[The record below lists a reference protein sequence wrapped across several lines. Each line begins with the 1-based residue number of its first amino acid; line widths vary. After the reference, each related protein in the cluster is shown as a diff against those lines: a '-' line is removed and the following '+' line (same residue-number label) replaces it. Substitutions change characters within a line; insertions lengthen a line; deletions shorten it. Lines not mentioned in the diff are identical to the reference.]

1 MEKTMAASERT
12 TAKASRRVAQGAA
25 SSAAPSANGVPV
37 PAGSMTPAERA
48 AAGKAARAQAPR
60 SSHADWSPAKD
71 REDPV
76 VQLERQ
82 AENRVPELVPIR
94 YGRMAHSAFAFFRGA
109 AAIMAADLAPTPS
122 SGLRVQLCGDAHL
135 SNFGGFASPEREML
149 FDINDFDETLP
160 GPWEWDVKRLAASL
174 CIAARDL
181 EFEHIHARE
190 VVVWAMRTYREAMR
204 TFAERT
210 NLQVWYARL
219 EADEILGLASDM
231 GTTSKR
237 LKALERNIAKA
248 RGKDSE
254 RAVSKLTEV
263 VDGQLRFISAP
274 PLVVPLEELL
284 ADVPRQE
291 FESRM
296 ADLLEGYRASLA
308 EDRRRLLDGYRFQ
321 GIARKVV
328 GVGSVGTR
336 AWVVLMV
343 GRDEQDPL
351 VLQCKEAQ
359 ASVLEP
365 YAGASAFANS
375 GQRVVEGQRMMQAAS
390 DIFLGWL
397 PAVGLDEQQRDFY
410 VRQLWDGKLS
420 VDIEAMGFE
429 QLRNYGRLCGWTLA
443 RAHARSGDRIAIA
456 GYLGKSGVFEEA
468 LAEFSAAYADQN
480 ELDHK
485 ALVGAIASGH
495 IEAEDA

>member
-1 MEKTMAASERT
+1 MTPAKSPSAAASKRT
-12 TAKASRRVAQGAA
+12 SAKVAE
-25 SSAAPSANGVPV
+25 V
-37 PAGSMTPAERA
+37 PAHPPTPTPAERA
-48 AAGKAARAQAPR
+48 AAGKAARTEAPR
-60 SSHADWSPAKD
+60 SSHAHWSPEKG

-82 AENRVPELVPIR
+82 AESRVPELVPIR
-94 YGRMAHSAFAFFRGA
+94 YGRMARSAFAFFRGA
-109 AAIMAADLAPTPS
+109 AAIMAADLAPTPV
-122 SGLRVQLCGDAHL
+122 SGMRVQLCGDAHL

-174 CIAARDL
+174 CIAGRDL
-181 EFEHIHARE
+181 GLEHIHCRE
-190 VVVWAMRTYREAMR
+190 VVVWAIRAYREAMR
-204 TFAERT
+204 DFADKT

-219 EADEILGLASDM
+219 EAEDILALA
-231 GTTSKR
+231 GELGATGKR

-248 RGKDSE
+248 RAKDSE

-263 VDGQLRFISAP
+263 VDGELRFISEP
-274 PLVVPLEELL
+274 PLIVPLHELL

-296 ADLLEGYRASLA
+296 ADLLDGYRASLA
-308 EDRRRLLDGYRFQ
+308 EDRRRLLDTYRFQ

-359 ASVLEP
+359 PSVLEP
-365 YAGASAFANS
+365 YAGPSDYANS
-375 GQRVVEGQRMMQAAS
+375 GQRVVEGQRLMQAAS

-397 PAVGLDEQQRDFY
+397 PAVGLDDQARDFY

-420 VDIEAMGFE
+420 VDIESMDFG

-468 LAEFSAAYADQN
+468 LADFSAAYADQN

-495 IEAEDA
+495 IEAQDA

>member
-1 MEKTMAASERT
+1 MTPAKSPSAAASKQAS
-12 TAKASRRVAQGAA
+12 AKVAE
-25 SSAAPSANGVPV
+25 V
-37 PAGSMTPAERA
+37 PAQPPTPAERA
-48 AAGKAARAQAPR
+48 AAGKAARTETPR
-60 SSHADWSPAKD
+60 SSHADWSPEKG

-82 AENRVPELVPIR
+82 AESRVPELVPIR
-94 YGRMAHSAFAFFRGA
+94 YGRMARSAFAFFRGA
-109 AAIMAADLAPTPS
+109 AAIMAADLAPTPV
-122 SGLRVQLCGDAHL
+122 SGMRVQLCGDAHL

-174 CIAARDL
+174 CIAGRDL
-181 EFEHIHARE
+181 GLEHIHCRE
-190 VVVWAMRTYREAMR
+190 VVVWSIRAYREAMR
-204 TFAERT
+204 DFAERT

-219 EADEILGLASDM
+219 DAEDIVALAGDM
-231 GTTSKR
+231 GATGKR

-248 RGKDSE
+248 RAKDSE

-263 VDGQLRFISAP
+263 VDGELRFISEP
-274 PLVVPLEELL
+274 PLIVPLHELL
-284 ADVPRQE
+284 TDVPRQE

-296 ADLLEGYRASLA
+296 ADLLDGYRASLA
-308 EDRRRLLDGYRFQ
+308 EDRRRLLDTYRFQ

-359 ASVLEP
+359 VSVLEP
-365 YAGASAFANS
+365 YAGSSDYANS
-375 GQRVVEGQRMMQAAS
+375 GQRVVEGQRLMQAAS

-397 PAVGLDEQQRDFY
+397 PAVGLDDQARDFY

-420 VDIEAMGFE
+420 VDIESMDVG

-468 LAEFSAAYADQN
+468 LADFSAAYADRN

-495 IEAEDA
+495 IEAQDA

>member
-1 MEKTMAASERT
+1 
-12 TAKASRRVAQGAA
+12 
-25 SSAAPSANGVPV
+25 V
-37 PAGSMTPAERA
+37 PAHAPTPPERA
-48 AAGKAARAQAPR
+48 AAGKAARSEAPR
-60 SSHADWSPAKD
+60 SSHADWSPEKA

-82 AENRVPELVPIR
+82 AESRVPELVPIR

-109 AAIMAADLAPTPS
+109 AAIMAADLAPTPV
-122 SGLRVQLCGDAHL
+122 SGMRVQLCGDAHL

-174 CIAARDL
+174 CIAGRDL
-181 EFEHIHARE
+181 GLEHIHCRE
-190 VVVWAMRTYREAMR
+190 VVVWAVRAYREAMR
-204 TFAERT
+204 DFAERT

-219 EADEILGLASDM
+219 EAEDIVALAGEM
-231 GTTSKR
+231 GATGKR
-237 LKALERNIAKA
+237 LKALERNIEKA
-248 RGKDSE
+248 RAKDSE

-263 VDGQLRFISAP
+263 VDGELRFISEP
-274 PLVVPLEELL
+274 PLIVPLHELL
-284 ADVPRQE
+284 TDVPRQE

-296 ADLLEGYRASLA
+296 ADLLDGYRASLA
-308 EDRRRLLDGYRFQ
+308 EDRRSLFDTYRFQ

-365 YAGASAFANS
+365 YAGASEFANS
-375 GQRVVEGQRMMQAAS
+375 GQRVVEGQRLMQAAS

-397 PAVGLDEQQRDFY
+397 PAVGLDDQARDFY

-420 VDIEAMGFE
+420 VDIEAMDFG

-468 LAEFSAAYADQN
+468 LADFSAAYADQN
-480 ELDHK
+480 ELDYK
-485 ALVGAIASGH
+485 ELVGAIASGH
-495 IEAEDA
+495 IEAQDA